1 MNKGLAKRIAITLA
15 ILVIPLILGLLLTY
29 QIIHIEWISF
39 MEIQRSFRPM
49 EEPLPVPPRSVPIEG
64 AAYIPGAGSP
74 ANPVSVDEGSLARG
88 QALYDINCALC
99 HGEDG
104 KGGTPVAEKL
114 SRKPADLTGVNVTTL
129 SDGEIFLVL
138 TDGVQPPSGTKGGM
152 PALRENLTVK
162 DRWDTVNYVRN
173 LQGQ

>member
-29 QIIHIEWISF
+29 QIIHIDWISF
-39 MEIQRSFRPM
+39 MEIQPSFRPM
-49 EEPLPVPPRSVPIEG
+49 EEPLPVPPRSVPVEG

-74 ANPVSVDEGSLARG
+74 LNPVKSSPDSLTRG
-88 QALYDINCALC
+88 QALYEINCTLC
-99 HGEDG
+99 HGKDG
-104 KGGTPVAEKL
+104 KGGTPIAEKL
-114 SRKPADLTGVNVTTL
+114 VRKPADLTGENVSTL
-129 SDGEIFLVL
+129 SDGEIFLVI

-152 PALRENLTVK
+152 PALRENLSVS